1 MSRAELVEALHDTW
15 QISGE
20 DYPEHGTPEQ
30 KLRFLLKYAVL
41 APSNHNTQPWR
52 FHIEK
57 DHVDL
62 YADRAR
68 ALPVVDPDDRELVI
82 GCGAALFQLCIAMRR
97 FGHEDDIVCLPDPE
111 NPDLLARVR
120 LGERWHAT
128 EEEHSL
134 FDAILL
140 RRTNRMPFFD
150 RGVPESL
157 LEDLRE
163 AAEKQSAWLHIVKS
177 DQDRNALAALITEG
191 DRIQWADKRFRREL
205 AAWLHPNRKMSMDG
219 MPGQA
224 LGWGNLASMTGP
236 LVIRTFDMG
245 GGKAAR
251 DRELVA
257 GSPVLA
263 VLGTKGDT
271 PHDWLKA
278 GEALARVLLRAA
290 VDRVSASYLNQPIEV
305 PELRV
310 TLTDLLEVQGIEGN
324 PQIILRM
331 GYGPEPMLSPRRPV
345 SEVLA

>member
-1 MSRAELVEALHDTW
+1 MSRAEIVEALYDTW

-20 DYPEHGTPEQ
+20 EFPDKGSPNQ
-30 KLRFLLKYAVL
+30 KLLFLLKYAVL

-52 FHIEK
+52 FRIHG
-57 DHVDL
+57 DVVDL

-68 ALPVVDPDDRELVI
+68 ALPVVDPDDRELI
-82 GCGAALFQLCIAMRR
+82 LSCGAALFHLCIAMRR
-97 FGHEDDIVCLPDPE
+97 FGHEDDIQTFPEPD
-111 NPDLLARVR
+111 NPDLLARVK
-120 LGERWHAT
+120 LGDRWQAT
-128 EEEHSL
+128 EEHAL

-140 RRTNRMPFFD
+140 RHTNRMPFFD
-150 RGVPESL
+150 RGVAASL
-157 LEDLRE
+157 LEDLGE
-163 AAEKQSAWLHIVKS
+163 AARKQGAWLHIVKS
-177 DQDRNALAALITEG
+177 EQDRNALGALITEG

-205 AAWLHPNRKMSMDG
+205 AAWLHPNHKLSKDG

-224 LGWGNLASMTGP
+224 LGWGELASMTGP

-245 GGKAAR
+245 NGKAAR

-263 VLGTKGDT
+263 VLGTAGDT

-290 VDRVSASYLNQPIEV
+290 ADRVSASYLNQPVEV
-305 PELRV
+305 PELRL
-310 TLTDLLEVQGIEGN
+310 TLTDLLEVQGVEGY

-331 GYGPEPMLSPRRPV
+331 GYGPEPMLSPRRPL
-345 SEVLA
+345 SEVLG